1 LTRYLRL
8 QNLALPETPVTKVS
22 KKMETVEISKKTGYV
37 LLNVMSDWLEYV
49 EDLNGKTR
57 QEIVALDELIAA
69 LDANDWF
76 DNLNEQKAIEARL
89 MQQKWQ
95 AEKAAAEKAGK

>member
-1 LTRYLRL
+1 MTRYLRL
-8 QNLALPETPVTKVS
+8 RNLALPETPVTKVS

-49 EDLNGKTR
+49 EDLNAKTR

-76 DNLNEQKAIEARL
+76 DNVNEQKAIDARL

>member
-1 LTRYLRL
+1 
-8 QNLALPETPVTKVS
+8 
-22 KKMETVEISKKTGYV
+22 METVEISKKTGYV

-49 EDLNGKTR
+49 EDLNAKTR

-76 DNLNEQKAIEARL
+76 DNLSEQKAIDARL

>member
-1 LTRYLRL
+1 
-8 QNLALPETPVTKVS
+8 
-22 KKMETVEISKKTGYV
+22 METVEISKKTGYI
-37 LLNVMSDWLEYV
+37 LLNVLSDWLEYV
-49 EDLNGKTR
+49 DGLDAKTR
-57 QEIVALDELIAA
+57 QEIVALDELILA
-69 LDANDWF
+69 LDADDWF

>member
-1 LTRYLRL
+1 MTRYLRL
-8 QNLALPETPVTKVS
+8 PNLALPETPVTKVS

-49 EDLNGKTR
+49 EDLNAKTR

-76 DNLNEQKAIEARL
+76 DNLSEQKAIDARL